1 MKEKTETQ
9 TEKLRQEKRTLRWM
23 PRVQKEDT
31 QKWGGEGRKI
41 RGRADQKECDRK
53 ASYGSQLP
61 SLALMMQNFICQ
73 LIPDT
78 LCWMFL

>member
-31 QKWGGEGRKI
+31 QKWGGGGEKDKRKGRPEGV
-41 RGRADQKECDRK
+41 
-53 ASYGSQLP
+53 
-61 SLALMMQNFICQ
+61 
-73 LIPDT
+73 
-78 LCWMFL
+78 